1 MSEKNYQLQ
10 TLSRALDVLAMI
22 EVSAEPLNLTA
33 IANRLGEAA
42 PVVFRILKTLETKGY
57 VRKDGSSKNYLP
69 AEAHDRMKT
78 ARLLVRAL
86 HDLSNR
92 PDRSIED
99 VASDLDADVHTT
111 ELVLR
116 TMKDSGLTVVSAA
129 GNWSLSPH
137 LPAISRPQSTAE
149 LLEQVRP
156 IMENLR
162 GETEESTTLFVRN
175 GGSQV
180 ALEVLSSHHPLR
192 YTLEVGA
199 VFPVTRGAAGK
210 AALAWLP
217 EPEITTILSDPALS
231 GEDINPPMLLQTLRK
246 VRLQGYA
253 WSYGERIVGA
263 SAVALPILDRV
274 GEVRAVLAIT
284 APEFRTP
291 EEKLHEYG
299 ALLRSQLSAAG
310 LFVSDTQPEIV
321 E

>member
-22 EVSAEPLNLTA
+22 EVSPEPLNLTA

-78 ARLLVRAL
+78 ARLLVRTL

-92 PDRSIED
+92 PDRSIEN
-99 VASDLDADVHTT
+99 VASDLESDVHTT
-111 ELVLR
+111 EMVLR
-116 TMKDSGLTVVSAA
+116 TMKDSGLAVVSAD
-129 GNWSLSPH
+129 GKWSLSPH

-149 LLEQVRP
+149 LIEQVRP
-156 IMENLR
+156 VMENLR
-162 GETEESTTLFVRN
+162 SETEESTTLFVRN

-192 YTLEVGA
+192 YTLEVGS

-217 EPEITTILSDPALS
+217 EAEITAILSDPALAA
-231 GEDINPPMLLQTLRK
+231 ENINPPELLQKLRK
-246 VRLQGYA
+246 VRSLGYA

-291 EEKLHEYG
+291 EEKLHKYG
-299 ALLRSQLSAAG
+299 TLLRSQLSAAG
-310 LFVSDTQPEIV
+310 LFVSDTQPEITK
-321 E
+321 